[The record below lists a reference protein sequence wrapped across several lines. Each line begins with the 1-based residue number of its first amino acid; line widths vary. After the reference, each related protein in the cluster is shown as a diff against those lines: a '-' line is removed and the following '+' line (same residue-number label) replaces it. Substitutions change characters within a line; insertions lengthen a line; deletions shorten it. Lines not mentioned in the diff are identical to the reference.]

1 MNHPKRAPCMLLKQ
15 IVLLAIAVCPQP
27 SGLRTLS
34 PHGGF
39 TDGISCFKLHTH
51 TYTHSHTLVWASCI
65 GVTLGVL
72 LAILILALQYSCY
85 PYYKDKEKGAAK
97 WLIKAD
103 KKKWVSELRIES
115 RSPEVLLL
123 EMFPLSS
130 SFESLFSTGA
140 GHLKSGQ
147 YSDRL
152 AFPEGNKAFQAHFT
166 EGASLLRLPRF
177 CSSHRTLKNPAIRPV
192 QPECFHRRWQC
203 TETAHYLKTASHNM
217 FLWTSETNLWNGPRW
232 GPCWPE
238 LHSESVP
245 IPPLYPACVYG
256 RKR

>member
-97 WLIKAD
+97 
-103 KKKWVSELRIES
+103 
-115 RSPEVLLL
+115 
-123 EMFPLSS
+123 
-130 SFESLFSTGA
+130 
-140 GHLKSGQ
+140 
-147 YSDRL
+147 
-152 AFPEGNKAFQAHFT
+152 
-166 EGASLLRLPRF
+166 
-177 CSSHRTLKNPAIRPV
+177 
-192 QPECFHRRWQC
+192 
-203 TETAHYLKTASHNM
+203 
-217 FLWTSETNLWNGPRW
+217 
-232 GPCWPE
+232 
-238 LHSESVP
+238 
-245 IPPLYPACVYG
+245 
-256 RKR
+256 